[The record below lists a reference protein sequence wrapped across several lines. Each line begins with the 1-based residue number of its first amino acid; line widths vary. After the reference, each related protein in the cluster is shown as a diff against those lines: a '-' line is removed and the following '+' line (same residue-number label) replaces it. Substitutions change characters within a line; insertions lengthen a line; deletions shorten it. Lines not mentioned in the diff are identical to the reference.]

1 MKKLNKDE
9 LTNLFNKGTNEL
21 NNGNPLKAVE
31 YYKKILFVRKD
42 NEVVLNNLAYAYY
55 KLEDYANSEKFILK
69 SININKNNPYFY
81 HNLGNLY
88 KRISKLDDA
97 VKNYDKAISLETN
110 DHDFH
115 YNKGYVLLTQKKI
128 QPGLAIF

>member
-31 YYKKILFVRKD
+31 FYKKILFVRKD

-88 KRISKLDDA
+88 K
-97 VKNYDKAISLETN
+97 TQ
-110 DHDFH
+110 
-115 YNKGYVLLTQKKI
+115 NKFEDSIKI
-128 QPGLAIF
+128 YEEGIKINPKFYLSHHPL